1 MVFQKQKR
9 IDFSKNKKEWSKGR
23 DCAIVV
29 GIFSPRKIE
38 WLGYWSIV
46 HLPSLFLVLN
56 FVCSLG
62 QGEILSCDPLAN
74 LCTFL
79 CIDLFLFDE
88 WYHVAAFLKLM
99 CLCCQAIGW
108 A

>member
-1 MVFQKQKR
+1 MVSQKQKR
-9 IDFSKNKKEWSKGR
+9 IYFSKKRKGM
-23 DCAIVV
+23 VE
-29 GIFSPRKIE
+29 GEHE

-46 HLPSLFLVLN
+46 HLPSLLLVLN

-62 QGEILSCDPLAN
+62 QGRFFPVILWL
-74 LCTFL
+74 TFVPFFVL
-79 CIDLFLFDE
+79 LFLFDE
-88 WYHVAAFLKLM
+88 WYHVAAFLNLM

>member
-1 MVFQKQKR
+1 MVEGEH
-9 IDFSKNKKEWSKGR
+9 D
-23 DCAIVV
+23 
-29 GIFSPRKIE
+29 

-46 HLPSLFLVLN
+46 HLPSLLLVLN

-62 QGEILSCDPLAN
+62 QGRFVPVILWL
-74 LCTFL
+74 TFVPFFVL
-79 CIDLFLFDE
+79 LFLLFDE
-88 WYHVAAFLKLM
+88 WYHVAAFLNLM